1 MQNTGGVR
9 LQNDELSFHIQLYY
23 PNLKIF
29 KIGVLEYMFLTCIQQ
44 CH

>member
-9 LQNDELSFHIQLYY
+9 LQNGELSFHTQLHY
-23 PNLKIF
+23 PNLKIV
-29 KIGVLEYMFLTCIQQ
+29 KIGVLEYMFLTHIQQ